1 MMKNMSKIYQ
11 LLVIVLI
18 VAISASCAATTATV
32 KPVIPP
38 TTSNSTLKIIDI
50 VGIREWKPL
59 QESTLNCA
67 MDGDE
72 DNTLKYTWSADQGTI
87 KGEGKQVTWI
97 APNITGD
104 FNVTVE
110 VSNPKGEGVS
120 FSKSFKVTN
129 NPYNNDTPDSTIYLK
144 LSLPSTFVVTGSGH
158 PRVYTTSEIECVVAG
173 KDASELTYKWTAPT
187 GKLAGNGLADG
198 QASRVGW
205 IAPGVAG
212 DYKVSV
218 IVTDKQGNTASGEVN
233 FNVYCCK
240 P

>member
-97 APNITGD
+97 AP
-104 FNVTVE
+104 
-110 VSNPKGEGVS
+110 
-120 FSKSFKVTN
+120 
-129 NPYNNDTPDSTIYLK
+129 
-144 LSLPSTFVVTGSGH
+144 
-158 PRVYTTSEIECVVAG
+158 
-173 KDASELTYKWTAPT
+173 
-187 GKLAGNGLADG
+187 
-198 QASRVGW
+198 
-205 IAPGVAG
+205 GVAG

-218 IVTDKQGNTASGEVN
+218 IVTDKQGNTAIGEVN